1 MRVLGTVVEAESGR
15 PLEGLRVRG
24 YDKDLLKDDYLGE
37 VATDAA
43 GRFELAYS
51 EVQFR
56 DFNETLPDLYLKVYD
71 ASGKRLL
78 HSTKKALRR
87 SAQVE
92 ERYEIKIPRAK
103 LAG

>member
-37 VATDAA
+37 VTTDAA
-43 GRFELAYS
+43 GAFELRYS
-51 EVQFR
+51 EMQFR
-56 DFNETLPDLYLKVYD
+56 DFNETLPDLYLEVYD
-71 ASGKRLL
+71 ASGERLL
-78 HSTKKALRR
+78 LSTKKEVRR
-87 SAQVE
+87 SAEIV
-92 ERYEIKIPRAK
+92 ERYALQIPRAK